1 VTDAPDASFV
11 RPGLWLRAPDPGPSP
26 CKVCG
31 GVSRL
36 FGVTDFNRSCEEAR
50 GRFLPLAGLAVYY
63 RRCEACGLLY
73 TDAFDD
79 WPAEDFETHIYN
91 DAYAQ
96 VDPDFETSR
105 PDNGA
110 RLIANTFQAQAANL
124 RVLDY
129 GGGAGRFA
137 EQLRSAGFPAV
148 EVYDPFHPDHRTRPE
163 GRFDLVTCFE
173 TLEHMPDPV
182 AGAAD
187 IASFLAEEAMVI
199 FSTLVQ
205 PSDFTAQGMA
215 WWYIGPRNGH
225 VTLHTAASLAALW
238 TPLGLQA
245 RSFNDNLHA
254 AFRAI
259 PPFAR
264 HLFPRAPPG

>member
-1 VTDAPDASFV
+1 MTSPPDASFV
-11 RPGLWLRAPDPGPSP
+11 RPGLRLRAADPAPAA

-31 GVSRL
+31 GVAKL
-36 FGVTDFNRSCEEAR
+36 FGVTDYNRSCEEAR
-50 GRFLPLAGLAVYY
+50 GRFLPLSGLAVYY
-63 RRCEACGLLY
+63 RRCEACGLLF

-79 WPAEDFETHIYN
+79 WPPADFETHIYN
-91 DAYAQ
+91 DSYAQ
-96 VDPDFETSR
+96 VDPDFETAR

-110 RLIANTFQAQAANL
+110 KLIANTFKAQATDL

-129 GGGAGRFA
+129 GGGNGRFA
-137 EQLRSAGFPAV
+137 EQLRAAGFPAV

-173 TLEHMPDPV
+173 TLEHMPDPK

-187 IASFLAEEAMVI
+187 IASFLADEAMVL
-199 FSTLVQ
+199 FSTLLQ
-205 PSDFTAQGMA
+205 PADFAEQGMR

-225 VTLHTAASLAALW
+225 VTLHSRVSLTALW
-238 TPLGLQA
+238 LPLGLKVM
-245 RSFNDNLHA
+245 SSTENLHV
-254 AFRAI
+254 AFVAI

-264 HLFPRAPPG
+264 RLFPQAG